1 MKMRKV
7 LSVLMAGALLCGALT
22 SCSGGGD
29 TKQSNKITLWTS
41 GEDYKNE
48 NYLTGLQSQFPEYE
62 FVMEYMNSSTIAAK
76 IMAEGEKST
85 CDIVLSNEYGY
96 LEMCKEYLAE
106 LDFVNFDQFLPE
118 IVPEHKRYSPEVKNG
133 GCIVVNLDVLA
144 KEGLD
149 KPKSYDDLLDPK
161 YEGLISMPS
170 PASSGTGY
178 MFLRQLTNEWGED
191 KTFAYFAELNK
202 NILQYTSSGS
212 GPINALVQ
220 GEVAIGLGMTSQAV
234 VEINEGAPLEIIFFE
249 EGSPYSMYG
258 YALLASSAQRKGIQ
272 EVFDYLTT
280 ELCKDNHEKYF
291 PDQIFADYK
300 AEIDGFP
307 KDIHYGDMSNDTLDE
322 KERLVAKWEFS

>member
-1 MKMRKV
+1 MKIRKIIII
-7 LSVLMAGALLCGALT
+7 LAAALLLCGML
-22 SCSGGGD
+22 SGCGGSEKD
-29 TKQSNKITLWTS
+29 DKRIVLWTS

-48 NYLTGLQSQFPEYE
+48 NYLLGLQAQFPEYE

-76 IMAEGEKST
+76 ILAEGENCT
-85 CDIVLSNEYGY
+85 CDIILSNEYGY

-106 LDFVNFDQFLPE
+106 LSFLDFDQFLPE
-118 IVPEHKRYSPEVKNG
+118 IVPEHHRYSPEVKNG
-133 GCIVVNLDVLA
+133 GCIIVNLDVLA
-144 KEGLD
+144 EEGLD
-149 KPKSYDDLLDPK
+149 KPTCYEDLLDPK

-191 KTFAYFAELNK
+191 EAFAYFEKLDK

-258 YALLASSAQRKGIQ
+258 YALLAASAERECIKEIF
-272 EVFDYLTT
+272 EYLTT
-280 ELCKDNHEKYF
+280 ELCMDDHQKYF
-291 PDQIFADYK
+291 PDQIFKDYK
-300 AEIDGFP
+300 AEIEGFP
-307 KDIHYGDMSNDTLDE
+307 QDIKYGNMSNDTLEE
-322 KERLVAKWEFS
+322 KERLIAKWTLS